1 MTVPKSIRPAA
12 TLTVSENRR
21 DRADFDDLAT
31 LRSEELRLISAGGC
45 QRLGSARLTRSQR
58 RRSLAVTV
66 GFDFRED
73 VPDAHVTAV
82 RLESQAHSADLYECS
97 RKYRRALILQR

>member
-31 LRSEELRLISAGGC
+31 LRSEALRRISAGGC
-45 QRLGSARLTRSQR
+45 QGLVLARLARSQR
-58 RRSLAVTV
+58 RRCLAVTV
-66 GFDFRED
+66 GLDFRED
-73 VPDAHVTAV
+73 VPGGRVTAV

>member
-31 LRSEELRLISAGGC
+31 LRSEEFRLISTV
-45 QRLGSARLTRSQR
+45 LARLTRSQWR
-58 RRSLAVTV
+58 RCLAVTV
-66 GFDFRED
+66 GFDFKED
-73 VPDAHVTAV
+73 VPGGRVTAV